1 MEEIRALEYPQLLGK
16 TYLDHAGTTPWA
28 KSLVDSFA
36 TDMMTDLYG
45 NPHSE
50 HAPSKLA
57 DTRVEATREKAL
69 GFFNADPAEWDLVFV
84 ANATAAIKL
93 VHDCFRDHA
102 IEKRQNWWYGY
113 HKDAHTSVVGVRE
126 GTRTHRCFR
135 NDREVELWIES
146 RGLGGANANDLA
158 LFAYPGQSNMTGRRL
173 PLAWPGRI
181 QDRIRSKV
189 YTLLDAAALVS
200 TTQLDLSNTSTAP
213 DFVALSFYKI
223 FGFPNLGALLV
234 KKSSSQV
241 LMNRKFF
248 GGGTVEMVISVNDS
262 WSSKKSHNVHS
273 RLEDGT
279 LPFTSI
285 FALDLAIDTH
295 RKIYGPSPMKT
306 ISAHTSRL
314 IKKLYDDLTSLRHS
328 SGIPV
333 IVVYKDAA
341 AVYGQAKL
349 QGATIAF
356 NIQSPKG
363 DIVSFADVEKEAD
376 KNSISVRSG
385 SLCNPGGIATYLKWS
400 PKELRAAYDEGH
412 RCSEPLAQVFGKPIG
427 VVRVS
432 LGAMSSD
439 EDVQRFVTFV
449 RETYLDV
456 ALPEVAKVGLT
467 IDIPSPVKAP
477 KATDDVLITPSP
489 SPDSEDSLRKPHNRL
504 SVLSM
509 RELKP
514 KTPRVSV
521 EMTSDD
527 ACSTRESTMH
537 KMKFRLMGAM
547 RMPRRIK

>member
-1 MEEIRALEYPQLLGK
+1 MLCIRRAKE
-16 TYLDHAGTTPWA
+16 TP
-28 KSLVDSFA
+28 L
-36 TDMMTDLYG
+36 T
-45 NPHSE
+45 
-50 HAPSKLA
+50 
-57 DTRVEATREKAL
+57 
-69 GFFNADPAEWDLVFV
+69 PA
-84 ANATAAIKL
+84 
-93 VHDCFRDHA
+93 R
-102 IEKRQNWWYGY
+102 
-113 HKDAHTSVVGVRE
+113 
-126 GTRTHRCFR
+126 
-135 NDREVELWIES
+135 
-146 RGLGGANANDLA
+146 
-158 LFAYPGQSNMTGRRL
+158 
-173 PLAWPGRI
+173 PGRI